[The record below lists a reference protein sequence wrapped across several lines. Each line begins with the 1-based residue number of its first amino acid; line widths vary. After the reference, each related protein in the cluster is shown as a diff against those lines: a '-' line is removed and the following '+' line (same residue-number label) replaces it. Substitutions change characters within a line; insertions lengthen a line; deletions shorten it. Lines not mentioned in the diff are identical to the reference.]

1 MNYRTPKKAVITDAG
16 LASRFLPLTKTIPK
30 GLLPLGSRPIIE
42 LVIEECVAAGIEEI
56 ILVVSDRSKPLYEHY
71 FTDPAESA
79 YSLLSSQ
86 GKLERFAPVSHVL
99 NDLPEI
105 KLIVQDPSFPY
116 GNGSPIASA
125 KDLIEKDEAFIAIY
139 SDDVVFG
146 NSAVKDL
153 LDSFKEHP
161 DALAILGCQEVPH
174 AEIKKYA
181 SVDFNHA
188 TGSVKNLI
196 EKPEPDAAP
205 SDLASYG
212 RYLLTPEIFD
222 YLRPENTGKDN
233 ELWLAEMIA
242 RLIPTGKVFVKQ
254 TSGLWMTTGDPRNYS
269 LALAKYILD
278 NEPFADEFRAFVAKN

>member
-1 MNYRTPKKAVITDAG
+1 MKYRTPKKAVITDAG

-42 LVIEECVAAGIEEI
+42 LVIEECATAGIKEI
-56 ILVVSDRSKPLYEHY
+56 ILVVSDNSRPLYEHY

-79 YSLLSSQ
+79 YTLLSSQ
-86 GKLERFAPVSHVL
+86 GKLDRFAPVSHVL

-105 KLIVQDPSFPY
+105 KLVTQDPSFPY
-116 GNGSPIASA
+116 GNGSPVASV
-125 KDLIEKDEAFIAIY
+125 KDLIEPDEAFVAIF

-146 NSAVKDL
+146 DSAVKDL
-153 LDSFKEHP
+153 LDSFEKHP

-181 SVDFNHA
+181 SVDFDPKTDA
-188 TGSVKNLI
+188 LKNLV
-196 EKPEPDAAP
+196 EKPDPASAP

-212 RYLLTPEIFD
+212 RYLLTPKIFD
-222 YLRPENTGKDN
+222 YLKPENTGKDD
-233 ELWLAEMIA
+233 ELWLPEMIA
-242 RLIPTGKVFVKQ
+242 RLIPTEKVFIRK

-269 LALAKYILD
+269 LALAKHILTS
-278 NEPFADEFRAFVAKN
+278 EPFADEFRAFVAEN

>member
-1 MNYRTPKKAVITDAG
+1 MNYKKPQKAVITDAG

-42 LVIEECVAAGIEEI
+42 LVIEECAAAGIKEI
-56 ILVVSDRSKPLYEHY
+56 LLVVSDRSKPLYEHY

-79 YSLLSSQ
+79 YTLLSSQ
-86 GKLERFAPVSHVL
+86 GKLDRFAPVSHVL

-105 KLIVQDPSFPY
+105 KLVIQDPSYPY
-116 GNGSPIASA
+116 GNGSPIASV
-125 KDLIEKDEAFIAIY
+125 KDYIDPDEAFIALW

-146 NSAVKDL
+146 DSAVKDL
-153 LDSFKEHP
+153 LAAFEKHP

-181 SVDFNHA
+181 SVDFDPETEILND
-188 TGSVKNLI
+188 LI
-196 EKPEPDAAP
+196 EKPEPDSAP

-212 RYLLTPEIFD
+212 RYLLTPEIFT
-222 YLRPENTGKDN
+222 YLKPENTGKDN
-233 ELWLAEMIA
+233 ELWLPEMIA
-242 RLIPTGKVFVKQ
+242 RLVPTQKVFAKK

-269 LALAKYILD
+269 LALAKHILD
-278 NEPFADEFRAFVAKN
+278 SEPFADEFRDFVKNN